1 MNPEFYD
8 FIIFLPRNAR
18 FHLSNSPRWYN
29 ESAIKTLLYKGLH
42 TLPFSAQPFS
52 KHMAGNQVGNHST
65 HNTCCMISALC
76 YYPSVSARRHM
87 NLPVRGQCFHGTPGS
102 SKLSS
107 LLPRKRHSWF
117 QMDSNGIFIFA
128 SSSSWIIPWQRH
140 TYSMSVYLS
149 IYLHIYPSYPH
160 LPINVIIHLSIPIL
174 WRPLFYV
181 KALKICKFLNIQ

>member
-117 QMDSNGIFIFA
+117 QMDSNGIFYFRFFIFLDNSLTKA
-128 SSSSWIIPWQRH
+128 HLQYVCLFIYLP
-140 TYSMSVYLS
+140 TYLS
-149 IYLHIYPSYPH
+149 IISPSTH
-160 LPINVIIHLSIPIL
+160 
-174 WRPLFYV
+174 
-181 KALKICKFLNIQ
+181 